1 MRDIKRLGRCGGRE
15 GITISLQGSPRLPQS
30 PGALTAPAFPS
41 HGVDIA
47 GATVLRN
54 TGHLQT
60 TFGMHSA
67 QSGFCT
73 SEAVGAGQ
81 QWTSFLVIDG
91 IDDIWE
97 RVINGRHQ

>member
-1 MRDIKRLGRCGGRE
+1 MRDIKCLGRCGGRE
-15 GITISLQGSPRLPQS
+15 GTTISLQGSPRLPQT
-30 PGALTAPAFPS
+30 PGALTTPVFPS

-47 GATVLRN
+47 GATTLRS

-73 SEAVGAGQ
+73 SKPVGAGQ
-81 QWTSFLVIDG
+81 QWTSFLVINV